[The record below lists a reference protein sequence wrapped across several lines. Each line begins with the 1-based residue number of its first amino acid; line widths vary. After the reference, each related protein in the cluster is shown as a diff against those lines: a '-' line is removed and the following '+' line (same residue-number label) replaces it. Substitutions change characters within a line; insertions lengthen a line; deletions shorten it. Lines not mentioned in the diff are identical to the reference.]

1 MAKPKPTFFARYAI
15 LILVIVFFLVPFAL
29 RGARMAIQGMKND
42 VKDWLPKEFA
52 ETRDLDDFRKY
63 FLSEQF
69 VLVSWD
75 GCYGDETDE
84 RFRLFVAKLT
94 PEVAPSVLK
103 AQAEAA
109 AGENLAV
116 EPADAAADNEAA
128 EKIITNPTRYVHR
141 GDEFIGD
148 QLGLYATSD
157 WYENWGQRGEKWL
170 KGRKPTR
177 GESNEEAWYYITPDG
192 DLFQW
197 EGVDAPLAALGRLIN
212 RAMGNKEVQ
221 GTLVHSFGPSDGAW
235 YHADPRRLR
244 AQLFKTITTGPDVLA
259 SLTRDG
265 GELGGSEENEAE
277 AIRRLS
283 GNLFGP
289 PDPETG
295 KRTTC
300 IMLTLTDAA
309 RRNLHLVLGRGM
321 LGKPRG
327 ILYEIAGETNI
338 PRDELRMGGPPVDNV
353 AIDEEGSIT
362 LVRLIGLSAALGIFL
377 SLLCFRSITATIM
390 IFFVGGISAVMSLA
404 FVWWSGSSIDAIM
417 MSMPSLVYVLGLSGA
432 AHIINYYREALDNHG
447 PVGAP
452 ESAISHGW
460 RPAVLCNVTTAI
472 GLVTLVT
479 SELVPIRKFGLYSAI
494 GVMAT
499 LIILFT
505 YLPAALQ
512 IWPQKPS
519 PKRDPSEEEDSWLGK
534 LLHNFWGSVAN
545 WIIGHHALVSTAC
558 VLLIIAVGFGL
569 TRMKTSVNLLKM
581 FQQDSKII
589 RDYEWLEANLG
600 QLVPM
605 EIVIRVPKED
615 QRPSNAELSKLADE
629 MSAEGTSEARQAEIR
644 QQLTETAFQMPFL
657 ERMELAARVQRLAEQ
672 EFGPE
677 GRDKI
682 GRAIS
687 AATFV
692 RPLPAAGGSTSD
704 HLTRASTSGRLEA
717 HREQF
722 LHSDYLRVEE
732 GDGTELWR
740 ISLRVGATKGVD
752 YGEFVSDLKQTV
764 EPVLAAQQARQQVLR
779 RMAEK
784 TAAQAPARSR
794 RNAVGGKVLIVGVP
808 AEVIAAHAKPAAEEA
823 AAGDDSGE
831 SGDEG
836 KSGDKGKNGKKASPE
851 QSAVAAKTAEAPA
864 ASQSPVDQERIF
876 AETLVDLLTIS
887 RLKVS
892 AHAAGEPLAAN
903 FAEQAA
909 AYDCIVVVGDST
921 HYALADLRKASPL
934 VIDARQHG
942 YVPHSEQL
950 TAYEADRNKVS
961 AVYTGVV
968 PIVYK
973 AQRMLL
979 DSLVQST
986 FWSVIMITPLLM
998 FIARSVWAGLV
1009 AMLPNVL
1016 PVLMVF
1022 GGMGWLD
1029 IDVDVGSMMTA
1040 SIALGVAVDD
1050 TIHYL
1055 NWFRK
1060 ELDDLGDRKLAIVAA
1075 YRHCATPTIQAA
1087 TISGL
1092 GLSIF
1097 ALSTFT
1103 PTQRFGILM
1112 LVILWLGAVAELIF
1126 FPALLAGPLGRVFK
1140 PRKKAG
1146 HESDRHDS
1154 EHTTAGPPQLQVVR
1168 GDDLVDEGEAD
1179 EPTEA
1184 PHRGAVA
1191 SGNSTRHGETSEE
1204 NGSAVP
1210 APHGTE
1216 RRVRRDGSHRQRG

>member
-1 MAKPKPTFFARYAI
+1 
-15 LILVIVFFLVPFAL
+15 
-29 RGARMAIQGMKND
+29 
-42 VKDWLPKEFA
+42 
-52 ETRDLDDFRKY
+52 
-63 FLSEQF
+63 
-69 VLVSWD
+69 
-75 GCYGDETDE
+75 
-84 RFRLFVAKLT
+84 
-94 PEVAPSVLK
+94 
-103 AQAEAA
+103 
-109 AGENLAV
+109 
-116 EPADAAADNEAA
+116 
-128 EKIITNPTRYVHR
+128 
-141 GDEFIGD
+141 
-148 QLGLYATSD
+148 
-157 WYENWGQRGEKWL
+157 
-170 KGRKPTR
+170 
-177 GESNEEAWYYITPDG
+177 
-192 DLFQW
+192 
-197 EGVDAPLAALGRLIN
+197 
-212 RAMGNKEVQ
+212 VQ
-221 GTLVHSFGPSDGAW
+221 GTLVHSFGPSDGVW

-289 PDPETG
+289 ADPETG

-327 ILYEIAGETNI
+327 ILFEIAGETNI

-377 SLLCFRSITATIM
+377 ALLCFRSITATII

-432 AHIINYYREALDNHG
+432 AHIINYYREALDKKG

-452 ESAISHGW
+452 EAALLHGW

-472 GLVTLVT
+472 GLATLVS

-494 GVMAT
+494 GVLAT

-519 PKRDPSEEEDSWLGK
+519 PKRDPSEEEESWLSK
-534 LLHNFWGSVAN
+534 FLHNFWGTIAN
-545 WIIGHHALVSTAC
+545 WIIGHHALVSTVC

-605 EIVIRVPKED
+605 EIVIRVPKEN

-704 HLTRASTSGRLEA
+704 HLTRSSTSGRLEA
-717 HREQF
+717 HRDQF
-722 LHSDYLRVEE
+722 LNSDYLRVEE

-764 EPVLAAQQARQQVLR
+764 EPVLAAQQAREQVLR
-779 RMAEK
+779 RMAEQ
-784 TAAQAPARSR
+784 TATQAPARTR
-794 RNAVGGKVLIVGVP
+794 RSAVGGKVLIVGVP
-808 AEVIAAHAKPAAEEA
+808 AEVIAAHAKPAADESAEGEATAEES
-823 AAGDDSGE
+823 DRT
-831 SGDEG
+831 
-836 KSGDKGKNGKKASPE
+836 PE
-851 QSAVAAKTAEAPA
+851 KSAVAANTAEAAA
-864 ASQSPVDQERIF
+864 ASQSPVDQDRIF

-909 AYDCIVVVGDST
+909 GYDCIVVVGDSP

-934 VIDARQHG
+934 VIDARQHAF
-942 YVPHSEQL
+942 VPHSQQL
-950 TAYEADRNKVS
+950 TAYETDRHTVS

-979 DSLVQST
+979 ESLIQST
-986 FWSVIMITPLLM
+986 FWSVITITPLLM
-998 FIARSVWAGLV
+998 FIARSFWAGLV

-1022 GGMGWLD
+1022 GGLGWLN

-1055 NWFRK
+1055 NRFRY
-1060 ELDDLGDRKLAIVAA
+1060 ELDITGDRKAAIVGA
-1075 YRHCATPTIQAA
+1075 YRHCATPTCKRRRSAA
-1087 TISGL
+1087 WGSRSL
-1092 GLSIF
+1092 PS
-1097 ALSTFT
+1097 ARS
-1103 PTQRFGILM
+1103 
-1112 LVILWLGAVAELIF
+1112 
-1126 FPALLAGPLGRVFK
+1126 
-1140 PRKKAG
+1140 PRR
-1146 HESDRHDS
+1146 SVS
-1154 EHTTAGPPQLQVVR
+1154 
-1168 GDDLVDEGEAD
+1168 
-1179 EPTEA
+1179 
-1184 PHRGAVA
+1184 A
-1191 SGNSTRHGETSEE
+1191 S
-1204 NGSAVP
+1204 
-1210 APHGTE
+1210 
-1216 RRVRRDGSHRQRG
+1216 